1 MEEKETINKGASI
14 EANNEVV
21 NTVLDMLDMQKEKN
35 IPIQSRKNCIT
46 VLGSDPMLSGKIKY
60 NTLSCRKNVCGALP
74 WNKTEERREWTNID
88 DEYLIYYMETYYFLN
103 SEKKILS
110 ALEMIADTN
119 KFNPFIDMLNSVQW
133 DRIRRLENILPD
145 YMGAVKCDYTT
156 KCIETLMLGVISRAF
171 SPGTKFDYSVVL
183 IGPQGIGKSTFFQK
197 LCCNDEWYLE
207 NIKSLYNDKEAAEKI
222 QGKLIV
228 EFNEMLGLGN
238 TEIAKSFLTQLAD
251 DYRAPYQKRVEK
263 RKRTCVFV
271 ATTNKNDFLTD
282 KTGNRRYLPIECC
295 AEPIKKSLFC
305 DDKALKAEFLQVWAE
320 VYEIYKSGKFSLVLP
335 KDVEEYAK
343 NLRDDFE
350 IDDPMV
356 GAIQTWLD
364 DYADDYVCN
373 VIIAKGLFESD
384 SGNKKLISEIA
395 EIMRTKIKGWER
407 NGTHNFGNGVGRQK
421 CYTRIADFRK
431 TEKSPFG
438 VTGVT

>member
-1 MEEKETINKGASI
+1 MVG
-14 EANNEVV
+14 EVFG
-21 NTVLDMLDMQKEKN
+21 LLDMQKEKRV
-35 IPIQSRKNCIT
+35 PVQSRKNCVT
-46 VLGSDPMLSGKIKY
+46 VLGCDPMLSGKIKF

-74 WNKTEERREWTNID
+74 WNKEEGRREWTNID
-88 DEYLIYYMETYYFLN
+88 DEYLLYYMETYYLLN
-103 SEKKILS
+103 SDKKVLS

-119 KFNPFIDMLNSVQW
+119 KFNPFIDMLNSVRW
-133 DRIRRLENILPD
+133 DGGNRLENLLTD

-156 KCIETLMLGVISRAF
+156 ECIKLLMLGVISRAF
-171 SPGTKFDYSVVL
+171 SPGAKFDYSLVL
-183 IGPQGIGKSTFFQK
+183 VGSQGIGKSTLFQK

-238 TEIAKSFLTQLAD
+238 NEIAKSFLTQRAD
-251 DYRAPYQKRVEK
+251 DYRAPYSRRVEK

-295 AEPIKKSLFC
+295 VEPIKKSLFG
-305 DDKALKAEFLQVWAE
+305 DDEALKAEFLQAWAE
-320 VYEIYKSGKFSLVLP
+320 AYEIYKSGRFSLVLP
-335 KDVEEYAK
+335 KDVEEYAN
-343 NLRDDFE
+343 NLRDSFE

-356 GAIQTWLD
+356 GMIQNWLD
-364 DYADDYVCN
+364 NRTDDYVCN
-373 VIIAKGLFESD
+373 AVIAIEVFGGSKED
-384 SGNKKLISEIA
+384 KKLINGIS

-407 NGTHNFGNGVGRQK
+407 NGTHTFCNGIGRQK
-421 CYTRIADFRK
+421 CYTRVADFQQ
-431 TEKSPFG
+431 TEINPF
-438 VTGVT
+438 